1 MTRKYTLPLTYAPKI
16 PAVLSGRCTQ
26 TIRLERKFR
35 ARDLIM
41 FHGWEGKPYRS
52 KWSFRTPYWEVT
64 EALPIWIDI
73 WGLRWESKG
82 GYTFDDGSDPRE
94 SGLCVVDGFRITLQ
108 NLTVST
114 LLRARSWAASS
125 SPCTRSRRRGWKR
138 RSYSGGTPRRAY
150 DDNYSLRIDK
160 IYPRNVDQTV
170 GAHKTGSRC
179 NELVCIT

>member
-82 GYTFDDGSDPRE
+82 GYTFDDGPDPRE
-94 SGLCVVDGFRITLQ
+94 WDCAWWMDLDNLAELDGIDPPTGKELGRVLLSMHKIPPEGLEAQIIQWRYTEEGL
-108 NLTVST
+108 
-114 LLRARSWAASS
+114 
-125 SPCTRSRRRGWKR
+125 
-138 RSYSGGTPRRAY
+138 
-150 DDNYSLRIDK
+150 
-160 IYPRNVDQTV
+160 
-170 GAHKTGSRC
+170 
-179 NELVCIT
+179 